1 MKHSFR
7 VSGKTVSILS
17 VVPVVFAMI
26 LSGISTN
33 VASAAE
39 LSSDPVTLT
48 VQHETGP
55 AGIPWEP
62 VAAAFIKLHPN
73 VTINFSPITN
83 EAKSGSNLQV
93 LSSDGSPDI
102 GVMPTTSNVYIQM
115 VKAKALV
122 PLDGIFAADN
132 TVKRLGPSGASLKQP
147 DGHYYAVPYVVQ
159 YYNILWTNPVAI
171 AKAHVKIPAN
181 KMFASPGSLIAF
193 AKACNKAGYA
203 GLAIG
208 GKTNFQASW
217 MVDSMLP
224 SAVSKTALNNYI
236 NNWKSNVKVTAHYT
250 DPGFVKTL
258 TTLGEFAKQGL
269 YQKGYLGMD
278 LGQATAYFTA
288 GKSCLL
294 LSGSWDAGSTF
305 KPAIDKG
312 TMKFKPSFAVLPPVV
327 AGGKSTLNPYYGDA
341 YAVSAKSK
349 NQAWALELLRYF
361 ISDEG
366 QTMGVVKAWN
376 SLAAVTTIP
385 RSAYSAMPKLL
396 VDVIDY
402 VTVNGAQSGW
412 TNETPWSFSASFI
425 NPLIQKLQAGST
437 TARTIAKQQEALMV
451 KVRKNGL

>member
-7 VSGKTVSILS
+7 VSVKTVAMLG
-17 VVPVVFAMI
+17 VVPVVLAM
-26 LSGISTN
+26 LSGVSTN

-39 LSSDPVTLT
+39 LSKDPVTLT

-55 AGIPWEP
+55 SGIPWEA
-62 VAAAFIKLHPN
+62 VAAEFVKLHPN
-73 VTINFSPITN
+73 VTINFAPITN
-83 EAKSGSNLQV
+83 EAKSGANLQV

-122 PLDGIFAADN
+122 QLDGIFAADN
-132 TVKRLGPSGASLKQP
+132 TVKRLGPSGAALKQP

-171 AKAHVKIPAN
+171 KKAGVKIPAN
-181 KMFASPGSLIAF
+181 KRFASPDSLIAF

-217 MVDSMLP
+217 MVDAMLP
-224 SAVSKTALNNYI
+224 SAVSKNALNNYI
-236 NNWKSNVKVTAHYT
+236 NNWNPNVKVTARYT

-258 TTLGEFAKQGL
+258 TVLGKFAKEGL

-278 LGQATAYFTA
+278 LGQATALFTS
-288 GKSCLL
+288 GKSCML

-305 KPAIDKG
+305 KPAIEKG
-312 TMKFKPSFAVLPPVV
+312 TMNFEPSFAVLPPVV
-327 AGGKSTLNPYYGDA
+327 AGGQSGINPYYGDA
-341 YAVSAKSK
+341 YAVPKKSK

-361 ISDEG
+361 MSDEG
-366 QTMGVVKAWN
+366 QTMGVVKAWD

-385 RSAYSAMPKLL
+385 RSAYTKLPKLL
-396 VDVIDY
+396 VEVVDY
-402 VTVNGAQSGW
+402 AKVNGAQSGW
-412 TNETPWSFSASFI
+412 SNETPWAFSASFI
-425 NPLIQKLQAGST
+425 NPLIQKMQAGGM
-437 TARTIAKQQEALMV
+437 TALAIAKQQEALME
-451 KVRKNGL
+451 KVRKDGL

>member
-1 MKHSFR
+1 MKHMFQ
-7 VSGKTVSILS
+7 VSLKTVSIFG
-17 VVPVVFAMI
+17 VVPVVLAII
-26 LSGISTN
+26 LSGIPTN

-39 LSSDPVTLT
+39 LSNDPVTLT
-48 VQHETGP
+48 VQHETGSV
-55 AGIPWEP
+55 GIPWAA

-73 VTINFSPITN
+73 VTINFAPISN

-93 LSSDGSPDI
+93 LSSDGAPDI

-132 TVKRLGPSGASLKQP
+132 TVKRLGPTGPTLKQP

-171 AKAHVKIPAN
+171 AKAGAKIPAN
-181 KMFASPGSLIAF
+181 RMFASPDSLIAF

-224 SAVSKTALNNYI
+224 SVVSKTALNNYI
-236 NNWKSNVKVTAHYT
+236 NNWKPDVKVTAHYT

-258 TTLGEFAKQGL
+258 TILGDFAKKGL

-288 GKSCLL
+288 GKSCML
-294 LSGSWDAGSTF
+294 LSGSWDVGSTF
-305 KPAIDKG
+305 KPATENG
-312 TMKFKPSFAVLPPVV
+312 TMKFKPNFAVLPPVV
-327 AGGKSTLNPYYGDA
+327 AGGKSTINPYYGDA
-341 YAVSAKSK
+341 FAVPVKSK

-361 ISDEG
+361 MSDEG
-366 QTMGVVKAWN
+366 ITIGVVKAWN
-376 SLAAVTTIP
+376 SLASITTIP
-385 RSAYSAMPKLL
+385 RSAYAEMPKLL

-402 VTVNGAQSGW
+402 VTVNGAQPGW
-412 TNETPWSFSASFI
+412 TNESPWAFSASFI
-425 NPLIQKLQAGST
+425 NPLIQKLQAGNT
-437 TARTIAKQQEALMV
+437 TARAIAEQQEALMV
-451 KVRKNGL
+451 KVRKDGL